1 MRVLI
6 ADDEPIARQVL
17 REHIESM
24 EGLEIAGEASSGPE
38 TLQSILDLQPDL
50 VLLDLQMPEMDGLSA
65 ARFLR
70 GGRKPAVI
78 FVTAYERH
86 ALEAFDAGA
95 VDYVLKPVRRER
107 LEQAVEKVRRL
118 AAPSAAA
125 AAESKAGALRKV
137 VGRRGADMYL
147 LDPAE
152 IVAFQAEGELVYIVT
167 LSERS
172 AADRAG
178 EKAPRQRYLSDHS
191 LKALEEK
198 LEHPR
203 FRRVHRATIINT
215 DHIRKISPLSSK
227 RWLLKMSNGFEA
239 VVSKRLAGSIREQG
253 RW

>member
-1 MRVLI
+1 VRILI

-17 REHIESM
+17 REHVESIP
-24 EGLEIAGEASSGPE
+24 GLEVVGEATTGPE
-38 TLQSILDLQPDL
+38 ALQCILDLQPDL
-50 VLLDLQMPEMDGLSA
+50 ILLDLQMPELDGLA
-65 ARFLR
+65 TARFLR
-70 GGRKPAVI
+70 GSRTPAVI

-86 ALEAFDAGA
+86 ALEAFEVGA

-107 LEQAVEKVRRL
+107 LEQAIEKARKQ
-118 AAPSAAA
+118 APAQNGPSAAPPTLA
-125 AAESKAGALRKV
+125 AASLRKI

-147 LDPAE
+147 LDPSE
-152 IVAFQAEGELVYIVT
+152 IVAFQAEGELVHIVT
-167 LSERS
+167 AS
-172 AADRAG
+172 DTKG
-178 EKAPRQRYLSDHS
+178 QRYLSDHC

-198 LEHPR
+198 LEQPR
-203 FRRVHRATIINT
+203 FRRVHRSTIINT